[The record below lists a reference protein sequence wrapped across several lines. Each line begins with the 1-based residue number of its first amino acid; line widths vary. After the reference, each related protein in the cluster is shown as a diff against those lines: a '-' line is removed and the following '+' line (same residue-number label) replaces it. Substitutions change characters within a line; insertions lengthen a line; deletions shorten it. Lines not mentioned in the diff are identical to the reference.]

1 MLTLPLLKIEGLG
14 VNGPVRQL
22 GLQHLGKL
30 GHRAGMDDMGDLLF
44 LNGHSVH
51 GERDKGGRIRINNHK
66 RLLLA

>member
-1 MLTLPLLKIEGLG
+1 M
-14 VNGPVRQL
+14 RQL
-22 GLQHLGKL
+22 GLQHLVKL